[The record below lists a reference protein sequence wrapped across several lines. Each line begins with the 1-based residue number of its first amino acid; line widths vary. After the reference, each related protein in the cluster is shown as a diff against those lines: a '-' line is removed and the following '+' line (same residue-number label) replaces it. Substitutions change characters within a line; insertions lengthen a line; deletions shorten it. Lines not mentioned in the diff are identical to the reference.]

1 MDGGFSGKRDELGQV
16 VEQGWAGC
24 GFPTEGTTQVERT
37 WEKLK
42 GA

>member
-24 GFPTEGTTQVERT
+24 GFPEGTAPVERT

-42 GA
+42 GG

>member
-1 MDGGFSGKRDELGQV
+1 MDGGFSGKHDELGQV

-24 GFPTEGTTQVERT
+24 GFPTERAAPGERT

-42 GA
+42 DG